1 MTYLRNVLEVKLT
14 GFDALLGI
22 GGEGERV
29 VKDDSHFS
37 SLTESYAMVP
47 WTEIKE
53 PGSRV
58 C

>member
-1 MTYLRNVLEVKLT
+1 MEVKLT